1 MTKTEVAEKILKME
15 KQLEFLKRFF
25 VQKPD
30 FNIDQRNWEKIRQT
44 AKVVR
49 GKIYKKTYGSK

>member
-15 KQLEFLKRFF
+15 NQLEFLKRFF

-30 FNIDQRNWEKIRQT
+30 FNIDERNWEKIRQT
-44 AKVVR
+44 AKAVR
-49 GKIYKKTYGSK
+49 GKIYKKTYGAK